1 MKESTC
7 FGLLRHAQTVWN
19 QQKKIQGR
27 LDSELTEAG
36 IEQIHRWSR
45 FLDSA
50 PWNWSMIAASP
61 APRAQKTAALINR
74 RLNLRSETIQDLREQ
89 DWGTWE
95 GLSRAEI
102 ELSHKHILEE
112 QVENGWSFR
121 PPAGESRR
129 EVLDRARSALA
140 DLGDRHPGE
149 DILVI
154 CHQGVIKALVYA
166 IEKRKFKPD
175 ETRLLD
181 KNKLQLLSWNGHAF
195 SAKAYNIS
203 PADQA

>member
-1 MKESTC
+1 MKELTR
-7 FGLLRHAQTVWN
+7 FGLLRHGQTVWN

-36 IEQIHRWSR
+36 IEQIQRWAR

-50 PWNWSMIAASP
+50 AWSWNRIVASP
-61 APRAQKTAALINR
+61 APRAQKTAALINQ
-74 RLNLRSETIQDLREQ
+74 RLNLPIETIQDLREQ
-89 DWGTWE
+89 DWGAWE

-102 ELSHKHILEE
+102 ELSHKRILEE
-112 QVENGWSFR
+112 QVAGGWSFR
-121 PPAGESRR
+121 PPDGESRA
-129 EVLDRARSALA
+129 EVLDRTRAALA
-140 DLGDRHPGE
+140 DLGNRYPGE

-175 ETRLLD
+175 ETKLLD
-181 KNKLQLLSWNGHAF
+181 KNSLQLLGFHQHGF
-195 SAKAYNIS
+195 SAIKYNIR
-203 PADQA
+203 ADRT